1 MIINLKHRCPP
12 TIFSDIDGTIWK
24 HEYDIRHSMNGTQR
38 LLPGV
43 FDKFLEWHRQGFKI
57 ILTTGRPEFL
67 REETERQLREL
78 GVFYNQLVMDCGPG
92 PRILINDTEERPD
105 ETKFTPL
112 DARELD
118 LRRGRAKAQAVNL
131 IRDHGMEELEIN
143 YTQEKDL

>member
-1 MIINLKHRCPP
+1 MIINLTHRCPP

-92 PRILINDTEERPD
+92 PRVLINDMEATSED
-105 ETKFTPL
+105 IKFK
-112 DARELD
+112 
-118 LRRGRAKAQAVNL
+118 AKAQAVNL
-131 IRDHGMEELEIN
+131 IRDHGMEDLEIL
-143 YTQEKDL
+143 YTQENDL

>member
-1 MIINLKHRCPP
+1 
-12 TIFSDIDGTIWK
+12 
-24 HEYDIRHSMNGTQR
+24 MNGTQR

-92 PRILINDTEERPD
+92 PRVLINDMD
-105 ETKFTPL
+105 SKIDDTKF
-112 DARELD
+112 
-118 LRRGRAKAQAVNL
+118 RAKAQAVNL
-131 IRDHGMEELEIN
+131 IRDNGMEELEIN
-143 YTQEKDL
+143 YTQEKDEAAE

>member
-1 MIINLKHRCPP
+1 MIINLTHRCPP
-12 TIFSDIDGTIWK
+12 TIFSDIDGTIWT

-92 PRILINDTEERPD
+92 PRVLINDMD
-105 ETKFTPL
+105 SKIDDTKF
-112 DARELD
+112 
-118 LRRGRAKAQAVNL
+118 RAKAQAVNL
-131 IRDHGMEELEIN
+131 IRDNGMEELEIN
-143 YTQEKDL
+143 YTQEKDEAAE

>member
-1 MIINLKHRCPP
+1 MIINLTHRCPP
-12 TIFSDIDGTIWK
+12 TIFSDIDGTIWT

-92 PRILINDTEERPD
+92 PRVLINDMD
-105 ETKFTPL
+105 SKIDDTKF
-112 DARELD
+112 
-118 LRRGRAKAQAVNL
+118 RAKAQAVNL
-131 IRDHGMEELEIN
+131 IRDNGMEELEIN